1 MAKDKTTLPFEVIKD
16 ESKEGKVQAGI
27 KRIEVFLG
35 SGKADAVLSAIR
47 NMNLEATLYDSKGF
61 GKEKEKVR
69 VGRGM
74 SEAELSYSTR
84 QTIVTIVD
92 SDKLE
97 EIINTIKKSAG
108 SGGVGIIAISPMDA
122 LIHM

>member
-1 MAKDKTTLPFEVIKD
+1 
-16 ESKEGKVQAGI
+16 
-27 KRIEVFLG
+27 
-35 SGKADAVLSAIR
+35 
-47 NMNLEATLYDSKGF
+47 MNLEATLYDSKDF

-69 VGRGM
+69 VGRGK
-74 SEAELSYSTR
+74 SEAELSCSTG

-108 SGGVGIIAISPMDA
+108 SGGVGIIVISSMDA

>member
-16 ESKEGKVQAGI
+16 ESKEGKVQAGL

-61 GKEKEKVR
+61 GKEKVR

>member
-1 MAKDKTTLPFEVIKD
+1 
-16 ESKEGKVQAGI
+16 
-27 KRIEVFLG
+27 
-35 SGKADAVLSAIR
+35 
-47 NMNLEATLYDSKGF
+47 MNLEATLYDSKGF

-108 SGGVGIIAISPMDA
+108 SGSVGIQ
-122 LIHM
+122 